1 MSTKTMKEKAAELL
15 QKCEI
20 VVLSSVNKE
29 GYPRPVPM
37 SKIAAEGISAI
48 WMSTGANSLKTI
60 DFLSNPK
67 AGLCFQEKGDSVA
80 LRGEV
85 EVVTDEKLKKE
96 LWQDWFIEHFL
107 GGPTD
112 PGYVLL
118 KFTANHATYWIEGT
132 FIHKKLN

>member
-67 AGLCFQEKGDSVA
+67 AGLCFQEKG
-80 LRGEV
+80 

>member
-67 AGLCFQEKGDSVA
+67 AGLCFQEKGGQCGIDG
-80 LRGEV
+80 RGGSRNGREV
-85 EVVTDEKLKKE
+85 K
-96 LWQDWFIEHFL
+96 
-107 GGPTD
+107 
-112 PGYVLL
+112 
-118 KFTANHATYWIEGT
+118 EGT
-132 FIHKKLN
+132 LAGLVYRTFSRWSYRSGVCIAEIHSQSRDLLD